1 MRFSVTSPPG
11 RRGAQPPASLRGT
24 MESGPTGQM
33 RPGNPPPGC
42 GGGSARVRKPRPGA
56 LTARKDAVWAE
67 GFAEGAP
74 GARPGHHQAASCG
87 LRRCQEL
94 GLREFVWVVASL
106 PWRRGGR
113 HRQAAR
119 RKSVHR
125 SAKLASRIRFEALV
139 YTVATRALRC
149 ELRRVVRAPQPPWRA
164 GGAPLLVASLL
175 VGKTDSARVAPPLGW
190 HLRRGSNPH
199 KSPMGLGAQGYTKDE
214 RAVHRAKAPS
224 LWICSPDG
232 PVTLVPFRVRA

>member
-1 MRFSVTSPPG
+1 MAHPGPG
-11 RRGAQPPASLRGT
+11 RDTIRLP
-24 MESGPTGQM
+24 
-33 RPGNPPPGC
+33 C
-42 GGGSARVRKPRPGA
+42 
-56 LTARKDAVWAE
+56 
-67 GFAEGAP
+67 
-74 GARPGHHQAASCG
+74 CG

-113 HRQAAR
+113 HRQAVR

-125 SAKLASRIRFEALV
+125 SAKLASRSRFGALV

-149 ELRRVVRAPQPPWRA
+149 ELRRVARVPQPPWRA
-164 GGAPLLVASLL
+164 GGAPLLVASPL
-175 VGKTDSARVAPPLGW
+175 VGKTGSARVAPPLGW
-190 HLRRGSNPH
+190 HLRQGSNPH

-232 PVTLVPFRVRA
+232 PVTLFPFKVGRDRPDSGVEFR

>member
-1 MRFSVTSPPG
+1 MSSCGWLRHCPGGVVGVTAMRRRKSVHRSAKLASRHCFGAFVYTVALWAWVVGGLGIAIVYTNG
-11 RRGAQPPASLRGT
+11 RI
-24 MESGPTGQM
+24 GP
-33 RPGNPPPGC
+33 
-42 GGGSARVRKPRPGA
+42 
-56 LTARKDAVWAE
+56 LDAVL
-67 GFAEGAP
+67 GHLCTLLRL
-74 GARPGHHQAASCG
+74 ARIVRATVGT
-87 LRRCQEL
+87 
-94 GLREFVWVVASL
+94 
-106 PWRRGGR
+106 
-113 HRQAAR
+113 

-164 GGAPLLVASLL
+164 GGAPLLVASPL
-175 VGKTDSARVAPPLGW
+175 VGKTGSARVAPPLGW
-190 HLRRGSNPH
+190 HLRQGSNPH

-232 PVTLVPFRVRA
+232 PVTLLPFKVGRDQPDSGVESR

>member
-1 MRFSVTSPPG
+1 M
-11 RRGAQPPASLRGT
+11 A
-24 MESGPTGQM
+24 
-33 RPGNPPPGC
+33 
-42 GGGSARVRKPRPGA
+42 
-56 LTARKDAVWAE
+56 
-67 GFAEGAP
+67 
-74 GARPGHHQAASCG
+74 
-87 LRRCQEL
+87 
-94 GLREFVWVVASL
+94 ASL
-106 PWRRGGR
+106 PWRRGGC

-119 RKSVHR
+119 RNSVHR
-125 SAKLASRIRFEALV
+125 SPKTASQHRFEALVYTVALWAWVVGGLGIAVVYTNGRIGPLGAVLGHSCTLLRLTRIVRATVGTRRSVHRSVEMAPRCRFGAFV

-175 VGKTDSARVAPPLGW
+175 VGKTGSARVAPPLGW
-190 HLRRGSNPH
+190 HLRRDSNPH

-232 PVTLVPFRVRA
+232 PVTLLPFKVGRDRPDSGVESR